1 MPVWREK
8 AGVTTHD
15 KISQAFCLHISIP
28 NAPKKLRGKVYE
40 QGYVCTFRSVRMY
53 GSVGCFFLDR
63 KRELNMSPF
72 DTRTFNSLG
81 EKECKSLAAIIIYM
95 YTFIACVTLPPLP
108 LPHTSL
114 FSTCISLNSYQ
125 PLLLLTYPSPRILL
139 STPPPPPPP
148 PPSPPSTTS
157 HPLII
162 AHLLNLTG
170 SVTFSNTRSA
180 ATVRYWARTA
190 GTVAKANING

>member
-40 QGYVCTFRSVRMY
+40 QGCVCITNNLKLKTACSIGVVCVTFRSVRMY

-95 YTFIACVTLPPLP
+95 YTSIACVTLPPLP

-139 STPPPPPPP
+139 ST
-148 PPSPPSTTS
+148 SPPLPF
-157 HPLII
+157 PL
-162 AHLLNLTG
+162 HTHSL
-170 SVTFSNTRSA
+170 
-180 ATVRYWARTA
+180 
-190 GTVAKANING
+190 

>member
-1 MPVWREK
+1 MTRSPK
-8 AGVTTHD
+8 L
-15 KISQAFCLHISIP
+15 FCLHISIP

-139 STPPPPPPP
+139 STPPPLP
-148 PPSPPSTTS
+148 PPSPFPTFHHFTSTHYSPPLKS
-157 HPLII
+157 HRLCHILQHQISSYSQILGTNSWNSSKKLILM
-162 AHLLNLTG
+162 AE
-170 SVTFSNTRSA
+170 
-180 ATVRYWARTA
+180 
-190 GTVAKANING
+190 

>member
-1 MPVWREK
+1 
-8 AGVTTHD
+8 
-15 KISQAFCLHISIP
+15 
-28 NAPKKLRGKVYE
+28 
-40 QGYVCTFRSVRMY
+40 MY
-53 GSVGCFFLDR
+53 GSVGCFLLDR

-81 EKECKSLAAIIIYM
+81 EKECKLLAAIIIYK
-95 YTFIACVTLPPLP
+95 YTSIPCVTLPPLP

-114 FSTCISLNSYQ
+114 FSSCISLNKYQ
-125 PLLLLTYPSPRILL
+125 SLLLLTYPSPSPRTSLH
-139 STPPPPPPP
+139 TPPP

-162 AHLLNLTG
+162 THLLNLTG

-190 GTVAKANING
+190 GTVAKAILMAEQNTNLKASLSFENYSVMTLPHINLAAKLS